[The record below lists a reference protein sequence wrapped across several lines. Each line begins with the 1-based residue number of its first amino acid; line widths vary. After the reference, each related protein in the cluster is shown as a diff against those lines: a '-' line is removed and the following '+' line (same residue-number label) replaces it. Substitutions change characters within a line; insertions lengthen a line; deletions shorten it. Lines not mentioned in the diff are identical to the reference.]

1 MATNAGTGE
10 ELFRSLGQL
19 EGQVGSIE
27 NRLAAIE
34 QRLDKLIFAL
44 FGVGAV
50 LGAGLAAVL
59 VKLFQG

>member
-1 MATNAGTGE
+1 
-10 ELFRSLGQL
+10 LGQL